1 VIQEQLKL
9 LLAKTFLNLQN
20 KSMKYIIFL
29 VLVAVITLIVSP
41 IIIIK
46 WSDNGMEKLLDG
58 LEEICG
64 IVRH

>member
-1 VIQEQLKL
+1 
-9 LLAKTFLNLQN
+9 
-20 KSMKYIIFL
+20 MKYIIFL

>member
-29 VLVAVITLIVSP
+29 VLLVVITLMVAL
-41 IIIIK
+41 IILVK
-46 WSDNGMEKLLDG
+46 WNNNGMEELLEG
-58 LEEICG
+58 LAEICG
-64 IVRH
+64 IDKT